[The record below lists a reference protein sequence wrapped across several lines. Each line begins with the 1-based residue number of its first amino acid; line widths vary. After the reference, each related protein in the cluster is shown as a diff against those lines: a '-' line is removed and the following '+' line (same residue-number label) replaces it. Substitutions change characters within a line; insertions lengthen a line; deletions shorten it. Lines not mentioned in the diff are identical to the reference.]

1 MVRRGAEA
9 LVIARVSQDSENR
22 EALGH
27 LARLIAASLDDET
40 CDRMANSLADE
51 YPWIEFLPVDQR
63 REFVGNYFRLLRA
76 SAKLGTFGRV
86 TELLNSWEG
95 TAEAYA
101 LGLEPV
107 AIDRNFLASDEAL
120 VPAPRIMAKK
130 DMEVLRPAKNHG
142 IHAEVWLH
150 CCQQGVGQLQGHC
163 KQCIGRCM
171 GSPRTTS

>member
-1 MVRRGAEA
+1 
-9 LVIARVSQDSENR
+9 
-22 EALGH
+22 
-27 LARLIAASLDDET
+27 
-40 CDRMANSLADE
+40 MANSLADE

-130 DMEVLRPAKNHG
+130 DMEVLRPAKTTEYTLKFGSTAASKGWGNFKATANNALADAWDHLVR
-142 IHAEVWLH
+142 HPEESSER
-150 CCQQGVGQLQGHC
+150 CYPFKGQTFRLSELW
-163 KQCIGRCM
+163 RA
-171 GSPRTTS
+171 